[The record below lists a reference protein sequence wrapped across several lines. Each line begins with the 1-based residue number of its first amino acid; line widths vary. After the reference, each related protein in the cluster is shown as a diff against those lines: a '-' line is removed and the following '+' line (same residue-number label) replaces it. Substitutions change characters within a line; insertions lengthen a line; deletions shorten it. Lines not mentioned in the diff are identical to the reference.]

1 MNKLLTLENIQKSFS
16 LPGEKE
22 EKNIHKVILESI
34 DLEVRAGEFLAILGP
49 SGSGKSTLLRII
61 AGLIPASSGTV
72 SYLGQPIRES
82 TRVPVWYFSPLLCFP
97 G

>member
-49 SGSGKSTLLRII
+49 SGSGKTTLIRLLN
-61 AGLIPASSGTV
+61 GLEQIDNGEISINGHYFISSQTGHF
-72 SYLGQPIRES
+72 Q
-82 TRVPVWYFSPLLCFP
+82 
-97 G
+97 